1 MIDYPMPGGGAPPD
15 VFKGFR
21 EELGNIEKRREQKQA
36 RVLEMASRIELA
48 DQSTMFGGDYS
59 EAQQMAQWMTDHL
72 DDFASST
79 EGLIEFQQMTQQLS
93 NFIDASE
100 AYKKQN
106 FGSADGNAQAGTWL
120 GWYQRNASGVNP
132 YGDYIDE
139 REARS
144 YETAYM
150 GLQRSRD
157 LQYDESGRPILSNRG
172 RAENPFMPQLG
183 TNLNIADGYNYYDA
197 KSEAFKNDHQNAEAA
212 ANWTRRQI
220 DIDPLMRRRVANLYL
235 DSIKAQDPE
244 RSQWTLDELM
254 KNPELVDQ
262 AINAYVAD
270 AGRAW
275 EDRFGEEV
283 ESRAE
288 QIFTGGVTN
297 EGVPTVMVNDQTGQN
312 MGELS
317 TTEDIAAVVGEDT
330 GNLLLALEG
339 DNYME
344 NTGFSMLNNLTDP
357 ITSEFSTALTDDE
370 RITAVNVD
378 QLGNIY
384 IEVETLVPD
393 IPEGMEDVQN
403 MEFPDRK
410 ERSVRKVSASSD
422 ADLHASLV
430 NYLTPDLYTGMMNQS
445 EAFAI
450 SARRRR
456 INQRFENAEGPPV
469 SVGETFTEDIGVQVD
484 EVPREE
490 LERQAMQTDFYRQR
504 LEDLGWSPKRQL
516 GRGLATAMDFI
527 FGNAGYE
534 SATARN
540 EKIRQQALAEAV
552 AELQRQRRAQALR
565 TSELNSALE
574 TELKPQSDPSNPSRD
589 ELLGKLTEEQR
600 QAYDNK
606 GGVAVLANNP
616 GNLRPYEGYDG
627 PVYTNENGAYRVFNT
642 PQEGLDA
649 LEKDLKVKR
658 EGEGAVGDKM
668 RAGTL
673 PSGAR
678 TPDKIT
684 MYDII
689 SVYAPHVENDPE
701 GYARSIAAF
710 AKSMGYPEVSPS
722 TPANQVPL
730 KLLMQA
736 IVKVESGPNY
746 NLLSNAGLLPLSSD
760 LAQN

>member
-36 RVLEMASRIELA
+36 RVLEMASMIEQA

-59 EAQQMAQWMTDHL
+59 EAQQMAEWMTDHL
-72 DDFASST
+72 DDFAGST

-139 REARS
+139 RGARS

-172 RAENPFMPQLG
+172 RVENPFMPQLG

-220 DIDPLMRRRVANLYL
+220 DVDPLMRRRVANLYL
-235 DSIKAQDPE
+235 ESIKAQDPE

-270 AGRAW
+270 AARAW

-317 TTEDIAAVVGEDT
+317 TAEDIAAVVGEDT

-357 ITSEFSTALTDDE
+357 ITPEFSTALTDDE
-370 RITAVNVD
+370 RITAINVD

-393 IPEGMEDVQN
+393 IPEGMEGVEN

-450 SARRRR
+450 AARRRR
-456 INQRFENAEGPPV
+456 INQRFENAEGKPQQ
-469 SVGETFTEDIGVQVD
+469 EAGVQEDQVSSLP
-484 EVPREE
+484 ESREE
-490 LERQAMQTDFYRQR
+490 LTRLARETDFYKRR
-504 LEDLGWSPKRQL
+504 LEELGYNQDYDLTGGVYDYIRGKFFGYDANRAIAHNQQIQIQATNEAIAELKRRERMERTNRSNQ
-516 GRGLATAMDFI
+516 RFADATA
-527 FGNAGYE
+527 
-534 SATARN
+534 STLRN
-540 EKIRQQALAEAV
+540 NQQ
-552 AELQRQRRAQALR
+552 
-565 TSELNSALE
+565 
-574 TELKPQSDPSNPSRD
+574 NPSRD
-589 ELLGKLTEEQR
+589 ELLGRLTEEQR

-606 GGVAVLANNP
+606 GGIAVLANNP

-658 EGEGAVGDKM
+658 EGEGVVGDKM